1 MSRSDAGAD
10 AARKAALEWRIARLK
25 VVLWAGLSAAWLGLW
40 ALVSGAVAGTTTP
53 ASVPVTSSRQTQ
65 ATDLFG
71 AGSTLGV
78 GTGTPVLRSSGS

>member
-1 MSRSDAGAD
+1 MSRHHADAD

-25 VVLWAGLSAAWLGLW
+25 VALWAGLAAAWLGLW
-40 ALVSGAVAGTTTP
+40 ALVSGAVAGTAA
-53 ASVPVTSSRQTQ
+53 ASVPVTSNQQDQ

>member
-1 MSRSDAGAD
+1 MSRRDAGAD
-10 AARKAALEWRIARLK
+10 AVRKAALESRIARLK
-25 VVLWAGLSAAWLGLW
+25 VALWAGLAAAWLGLW
-40 ALVSGAVAGTTTP
+40 ALVSGAVASTTTP
-53 ASVPVTSSRQTQ
+53 SVPATSSQQNQ